1 MIFLHTN
8 IPSTYLTRQLQ
19 RQNSR
24 IICQNILYKIK
35 MLCSYK
41 MEFISL
47 LPIITLNLSWQIV
60 TCSRNRAEQLALR
73 LHPCSMGPPFPGSR
87 ARLNSVRIA
96 HHPPALPITAPL
108 TYLQTPFGIFRVSC
122 TSSTT
127 ISKSV

>member
-1 MIFLHTN
+1 
-8 IPSTYLTRQLQ
+8 
-19 RQNSR
+19 
-24 IICQNILYKIK
+24 

-47 LPIITLNLSWQIV
+47 LPIITLKLSWQTV

-73 LHPCSMGPPFPGSR
+73 MHPCSMGPPFPGSG
-87 ARLNSVRIA
+87 ARLKSVRIA
-96 HHPPALPITAPL
+96 HDPPALPITAPL
-108 TYLQTPFGIFRVSC
+108 TYLQTPFGVVGVSC